1 MVTPVGKPLT
11 YRDAGVDID
20 HKSRAMKAVARLARA
35 THGPQVLT
43 GIGSFG
49 SLFKADFGGLKEPV
63 LVSSTD
69 GVGTKLLVARRMK
82 RFDTVGACL
91 VNHCIDDILVMGA
104 TPLFFL
110 DYVAAGHYAPGMI
123 EALVTGFADACR
135 QEGVALVG
143 GETAEM
149 PGLYGPED
157 FDLAGF
163 IVGVVDRAQI
173 LTPERVK
180 AGDALIGLHSSGL
193 HTNGYSLAQKILF
206 EREGLS
212 VDDRLPGMTDTIG
225 EALLAVH
232 RSYLRPL
239 RGLLGDP
246 ALHAMAHITGGG
258 FTDNVPRVLPSG
270 FDAVIDRDSW
280 TPPALFRELAR
291 RGPVERAEMDRTF
304 NMGIGMVLLVEAGAA
319 ARVAG
324 DLAVL
329 GERPVVIGRVEP
341 GRGVVRYTGS
351 ETLGA

>member
-1 MVTPVGKPLT
+1 MTPLDKPLT
-11 YRDAGVDID
+11 YKDAGVDID
-20 HKSRAMKAVARLARA
+20 HKTHAMKAVARLARA

-49 SLFKADFGGLKEPV
+49 SLFRADFGELKEPV

-91 VNHCIDDILVMGA
+91 VNHCINDILVMGA

-110 DYVAAGHYAPGMI
+110 DYIAAGHYAPGML
-123 EALVTGFADACR
+123 EALVSGFANACTE
-135 QEGVALVG
+135 EGVALVG

-149 PGLYGPED
+149 PGLYGRED

-173 LTPERVK
+173 LSPERVR
-180 AGDALIGLHSSGL
+180 AGDVLVGLHSSGL
-193 HTNGYSLAQKILF
+193 HTNGYSLAQKILL

-212 VDDRLPGMTDTIG
+212 VDDTLPGLPGTIG

-232 RSYLRPL
+232 RCYLRPL
-239 RGLLGDP
+239 RPLLRDP

-258 FTDNVPRVLPSG
+258 FTDNIPRVLPPG
-270 FDAVIDRDSW
+270 VDAVVDRDAW
-280 TPPALFRELAR
+280 TPPALFVELAR

-304 NMGIGMVLLVEAGAA
+304 NMGIGMVLIVEAGAA
-319 ARVAG
+319 DRLSG
-324 DLAVL
+324 ELASR

-341 GRGVVRYTGS
+341 GRGVVRYSGRELT
-351 ETLGA
+351 TA